1 MLIVRLSLTTI
12 CQAIAMTTATRSG
25 LASLAKFMA
34 DIKAHERRAVL
45 LAFLCNFMLLG
56 SYYILRPVRDAM
68 ATVVGVDQLQNLF
81 TGTLILTVLCAPVF
95 AWLTEHFK
103 LSRVLPGVFWF
114 WIVNILIFYLL
125 FQNST
130 ENRWVAAA
138 YYWWFS
144 VVNLFMISV
153 FWSLMVDLFAP
164 GQAMRLFA
172 IIAAGG
178 STGAIAGPVMTRIF
192 VNAVGV
198 DGMLLIAAAGFVLVI
213 ALVHLLM
220 REKVRLQTQQQ
231 ETQDS
236 TLDHQLSGNALDGFA
251 AIFKSPYLMTQTVF
265 FLLMTWVATVGYFLQ
280 TDLIAQNF
288 ADLESR
294 TRVLADIDLV
304 VNICSAAV
312 LIFGLGRFVT
322 RFGVTAGLIINPILM
337 VLSFLAMVFAPTVMM
352 MQATQA
358 LRRVSQYAI
367 VRPCREMCFT
377 VVPQDSR
384 YKAKNVIDTVV
395 YRLGDLTSAWLLAGL
410 RALGFGTGGSLG
422 LGLLASGLWALT
434 SIALGRRY
442 EKLRVQPNA
451 DSAPEKSVA
460 AS

>member
-1 MLIVRLSLTTI
+1 MSISITGT
-12 CQAIAMTTATRSG
+12 
-25 LASLAKFMA
+25 FA
-34 DIKAHERRAVL
+34 DIKPHERKAVL

-68 ATVVGVDQLQNLF
+68 ATVVGAEQLPHLF
-81 TGTLILTVLCAPVF
+81 TGTLIFTVLCAPVF
-95 AWLTEHFK
+95 AWLTERFK
-103 LSRVLPGVFWF
+103 LSSVLPGVFWF
-114 WIVNILIFYLL
+114 WIINILIFYVL
-125 FQNST
+125 FQNS
-130 ENRWVAAA
+130 EDNRWVAAA

-164 GQAMRLFA
+164 GQATRLFA
-172 IIAAGG
+172 VIAAGG
-178 STGAIAGPVMTRIF
+178 SIGAIAGPILTRIF
-192 VNAVGV
+192 VKSAGV
-198 DGMLLIAAAGFVLVI
+198 DGMLLIAAAGFGVVI
-213 ALVHLLM
+213 VLVHLLM
-220 REKVRLQTQQQ
+220 REKARLQAQQYEAQ
-231 ETQDS
+231 SS

-251 AIFKSPYLMTQTVF
+251 AIAKSPYLMTQTVF

-280 TDLIAQNF
+280 TDLIAKNF

-294 TRVLADIDLV
+294 TRALADIDLV
-304 VNICSAAV
+304 VNICSAVV

-322 RFGVTAGLIINPILM
+322 RFGVTAGLVLNPVLM
-337 VLSFLAMVFAPTVMM
+337 VISFLAMVFSPTVLM

-395 YRLGDLTSAWLLAGL
+395 YRLGDLTSIWLLAGL
-410 RALGFGTGGSLG
+410 GVLGFGASGSLG
-422 LGLLASGLWALT
+422 LGVVASGLWVVV

-442 EKLRVQPNA
+442 EKLRSTQ
-451 DSAPEKSVA
+451 EK
-460 AS
+460 

>member
-1 MLIVRLSLTTI
+1 MSSTNS
-12 CQAIAMTTATRSG
+12 SG
-25 LASLAKFMA
+25 LAPIAKVA
-34 DIKAHERRAVL
+34 AHIKLHERRAVL

-68 ATVVGVDQLQNLF
+68 ATVVGADQLQNLF
-81 TGTLILTVLCAPVF
+81 TGTLIFTMLCAPVF

-103 LSRVLPGVFWF
+103 LSRVLPGIFWF
-114 WIVNILIFYLL
+114 WIINILIFYGL
-125 FQNST
+125 FQISA
-130 ENRWVAAA
+130 ESRWVAAA

-164 GQAMRLFA
+164 GQATRLFA

-178 STGAIAGPVMTRIF
+178 STGAIAGPILTRIF
-192 VNAVGV
+192 VASVGV
-198 DGMLLIAAAGFVLVI
+198 DGMLLIAAAGFVVVI

-220 REKVRLQTQQQ
+220 HEKVRLQSLHQ
-231 ETQDS
+231 ETQAS
-236 TLDHQLSGNALDGFA
+236 TLDRKLSGNALDGFA
-251 AIFKSPYLMTQTVF
+251 TILRSPYLKHQTVF

-280 TDLIAQNF
+280 TDLITRNF

-294 TRVLADIDLV
+294 TRALADIDLV
-304 VNICSAAV
+304 VNICSAVV

-322 RFGVTAGLIINPILM
+322 RFGVTAGLVLNPVLM
-337 VLSFLAMVFAPTVMM
+337 VFSFVAMVFSPTVLM
-352 MQATQA
+352 MQAMQA
-358 LRRVSQYAI
+358 LRRVSQYAV

-410 RALGFGTGGSLG
+410 RMLGFGTSGSLG
-422 LGLLASGLWALT
+422 LGVVASGLWALV

-442 EKLRVQPNA
+442 EQLRQQQDGSVSQPTGQ
-451 DSAPEKSVA
+451 
-460 AS
+460 